1 MKKIM
6 KTIIIKYPAG
16 NVQSILFSLERIGVE
31 AFVTDSKR
39 SIQDADKIILPGVGE
54 ASFAMKYLKEKKI
67 DILLSKLEQ
76 PVLGICLGMQLL
88 CKFSEERNTRCIG
101 VFDLFVKKFKTS
113 NHNKK
118 IPQIGWNSI
127 HQLKGPLFDNIPDG
141 SYQYFVHGFYAPLGN
156 ETIAKTDYIVS
167 YSSAI
172 QKNNFYAVQF
182 HPEKSS
188 FIGHKILENFIRL

>member
-1 MKKIM
+1 M